1 MLDKI
6 TKEKLTCP
14 KAVFGFWP
22 ANSVGDDIV
31 IYDEKTKVEISRL
44 FFLRQQIDRSKSKR
58 ANFCLA
64 DFIAPTSENIKD
76 YIGGFIVTAGE
87 GIEKLAKYYEDKND
101 DYNSILVKSL
111 GDRIAEALAEML
123 HVDVRTKFWGYAK
136 GEKFSND
143 QLINEE
149 YIGIR
154 PAPGYPACPDHTEKK
169 TLFKLLKAN
178 ENIKVKLTESFAM
191 TPSSSVSGFY
201 FSNPSAAYFGVGKV
215 YEDQVEDYAKRKG
228 VDKKIAE
235 KWLSSS
241 LGYAIED

>member
-6 TKEKLTCP
+6 TRENLTCP
-14 KAVFGFWP
+14 MAVFGFWP
-22 ANSVGDDIV
+22 ANSVGDDIA

-64 DFIAPTSENIKD
+64 DFVAPIESNVED
-76 YIGGFIVTAGE
+76 YIGGFIVTAGK
-87 GIEKLAKYYEDKND
+87 GIEKLSKYYEDKND

-123 HVDVRTKFWGYAK
+123 HADVRSKHWGYEK
-136 GEKFSND
+136 GESFSND

-149 YIGIR
+149 YLGIR

-169 TLFKLLKAN
+169 HYLHYSKL
-178 ENIKVKLTESFAM
+178 M
-191 TPSSSVSGFY
+191 
-201 FSNPSAAYFGVGKV
+201 
-215 YEDQVEDYAKRKG
+215 
-228 VDKKIAE
+228 KILR
-235 KWLSSS
+235 LS
-241 LGYAIED
+241 